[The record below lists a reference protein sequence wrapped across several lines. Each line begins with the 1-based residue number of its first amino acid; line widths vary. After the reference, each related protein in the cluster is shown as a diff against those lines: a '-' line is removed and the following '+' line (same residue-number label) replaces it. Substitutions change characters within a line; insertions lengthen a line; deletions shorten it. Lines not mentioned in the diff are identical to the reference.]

1 MNVYNPN
8 ALQTAPLR
16 LLEVLEPSGGGSGR
30 HMLDLCRGMVARGHH
45 VEAVYSPLRA
55 EESFIRELR
64 GLGLAAVHSVDMTR
78 APGLSDIASHRALR
92 NIIGHDRFDVIHGH
106 SSKAGALTRLRLPG
120 AHIPR
125 VYTPHAFRTMD
136 PSLGKLGRLVYG
148 GIETLLARH
157 FTDRLIC
164 VSEDE
169 FRHAVALGIP
179 AEKLSVVVNG
189 ASPPPLAMADTVRAS
204 FGIPADAFLFGF
216 IGRLSAQKAPLRL
229 VEAFRALASRRPDA
243 HLLMV
248 GSGEL
253 EDVVKNAIAESGL
266 SDRMHLTKAFTGP
279 QAVGAFDLLVMPS
292 LYEAMSYV
300 MLEGAA
306 AGKPILCT
314 AFGGATTVVDDGR
327 NGRIIANDGDITK
340 LAAAMLECATP
351 ERHAVLSAEAQ
362 RLATRYSLDAM
373 LDLTESLY
381 LRMAGRP
388 QLTDAGEILFAAG
401 KPFAPVSRT
410 SI

>member
-1 MNVYNPN
+1 MNAYNPDSP
-8 ALQTAPLR
+8 QTTPLR

-30 HMLDLCRGMVARGHH
+30 HMLDLCRGMLARGHH

-55 EESFIRELR
+55 EEGFVRELKS
-64 GLGLAAVHSVDMTR
+64 LGLAAVHSVDMAR
-78 APGLSDIASHRALR
+78 SPGPSDIPAHRALR
-92 NIIGHDRFDVIHGH
+92 RIIGRDRFDIIHGH

-120 AHIPR
+120 RHVPR

-136 PSLGKLGRLVYG
+136 PGLGKLGHLVYG
-148 GIETLLARH
+148 GIETLLARA
-157 FTDRLIC
+157 FTDKLIC

-169 FRHAVALGIP
+169 YRHALGLGIP
-179 AEKLSVVVNG
+179 AGKLAVVVNG
-189 ASPPPLAMADTVRAS
+189 AAPPPAGMAATVRAS
-204 FGIPADAFLFGF
+204 FGIPDDAFVFGF

-229 VEAFRALASRRPDA
+229 VEAFRMLAARRPDA

-253 EDVVKNAIAESGL
+253 EEDVKSAIAASGL
-266 SDRMHLTKAFTGP
+266 SNRMHLTKAFTGP
-279 QAVGAFDLLVMPS
+279 EAVTAFDLLVMPS

-314 AFGGATTVVDDGR
+314 AFGGATTVIEDGR
-327 NGRIIANDGDITK
+327 NGRIIANDGDIGK
-340 LAAAMLECATP
+340 LAEAMLDCATP
-351 ERHAVLSAEAQ
+351 ERHALLAAEAE
-362 RLATRYSLDAM
+362 RLSTRFSLEAM

-381 LRMAGRP
+381 LRLAGRAP
-388 QLTDAGEILFAAG
+388 LATLDEALAPVA
-401 KPFAPVSRT
+401 KPFAPASQL
-410 SI
+410 

>member
-1 MNVYNPN
+1 MNVYNPD
-8 ALQTAPLR
+8 TRHTMPLR

-30 HMLDLCRGMVARGHH
+30 HMLDLCRGMVLRGHH

-55 EESFIRELR
+55 EEAFVRELKS
-64 GLGLAAVHSVDMTR
+64 LGLAGVHAVDMAR
-78 APGLSDIASHRALR
+78 SPGASDIAAHRALR
-92 NIIGHDRFDVIHGH
+92 GIIGRDRFDIIHGH

-136 PSLGKLGRLVYG
+136 PSLGKIGRLVYG

-157 FTDRLIC
+157 FTDKLIC

-169 FRHAVALGIP
+169 YRHALSLGMP

-189 ASPPPLAMADTVRAS
+189 AAPPPADMAATVRAS
-204 FGIPADAFLFGF
+204 FGIPNHAFVFGF

-248 GSGEL
+248 GSGEM
-253 EDVVKNAIAESGL
+253 EQDVRTAIADSGL
-266 SDRMHLTKAFTGP
+266 SGRMHLTSAFTGP
-279 QAVGAFDLLVMPS
+279 QAIGAFDLLVMPS

-314 AFGGATTVVDDGR
+314 AFGGATTVVENGR
-327 NGRIIANDGDITK
+327 NGRIIANDGDIVS
-340 LAAAMLECATP
+340 LAGAMLECAAP
-351 ERHAVLSAEAQ
+351 ERHAVLGAEAQ
-362 RLATRYSLDAM
+362 RLASRFSLDAM

-381 LRMAGRP
+381 LRLAGRAP
-388 QLTDAGEILFAAG
+388 LANAEDALAPVA
-401 KPFAPVSRT
+401 KSFAPASRA
-410 SI
+410 SV

>member
-1 MNVYNPN
+1 MNLHDPRAPN
-8 ALQTAPLR
+8 GPTLR

-30 HMLDLCRGMVARGHH
+30 HMLDLCRGMLARGHH

-55 EESFIRELR
+55 EASFVEELKD
-64 GLGLAAVHSVDMTR
+64 LGLPAVHSVDMAR
-78 APGLSDIASHRALR
+78 SPGPSDIAAHWKLR
-92 NIIGHDRFDVIHGH
+92 GIIGRDHFDIIHGH

-120 AHIPR
+120 PHVPR

-136 PSLGKLGRLVYG
+136 PTLGKRGRLIFG
-148 GIETLLARH
+148 TIETLLARH

-169 FRHAVALGIP
+169 YCHALGLGIP
-179 AEKLSVVVNG
+179 ADKLAIVVNG
-189 ASPPPLAMADTVRAS
+189 AAPPPLDMASAVREN
-204 FGIPADAFLFGF
+204 FGIPADAFVFGF

-229 VEAFRALASRRPDA
+229 VEAFRMMAAKRPDA

-253 EDVVKNAIAESGL
+253 EDAVAQAIGESGL
-266 SDRMHLTKAFTGP
+266 SDRIHLTKTFSGP

-314 AFGGATTVVDDGR
+314 AFGGAATVVESGR
-327 NGRIIANDGDITK
+327 NGRIIANDGDIAK
-340 LAAAMLECATP
+340 LADAMIDCAEP
-351 ERHAVLSAEAQ
+351 LNHAILSQEARRQ
-362 RLATRYSLDAM
+362 ASRFSLDAM
-373 LDLTESLY
+373 LNLTEAVY
-381 LRMAGRP
+381 LRLAGRVAP
-388 QLTDAGEILFAAG
+388 APRDEIPVGATTSSVRQSQTAA
-401 KPFAPVSRT
+401 
-410 SI
+410 